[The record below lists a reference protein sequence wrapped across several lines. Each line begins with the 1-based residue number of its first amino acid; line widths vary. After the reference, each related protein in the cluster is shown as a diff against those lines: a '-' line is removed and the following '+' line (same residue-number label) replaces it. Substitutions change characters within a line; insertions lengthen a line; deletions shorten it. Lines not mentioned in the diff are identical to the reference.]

1 MKGVGIRLGVITLSL
16 SIGVLSAESLVEKN
30 QVGLMVLFGRRIT
43 SLSMEKKDGYTHEAF
58 GIT

>member
-1 MKGVGIRLGVITLSL
+1 MKDVDTQVLMTIPSL
-16 SIGVLSAESLVEKN
+16 SIGVLNVESLVEKN